1 MDNSRPP
8 HNGHQAREFSVTAD
22 EVTCQQF
29 VELVTDYFE
38 GALEPHTLSQVEE
51 HLVMCDWC
59 VTYVEQMQ
67 ATIASLRELS
77 EPSAPEPTDSVLA
90 ALRAKRG
97 GTMIAYKFLRAGRVG
112 PFSAF
117 QWPEPDVLGA
127 CGAGSGRLPTRH
139 SCLPAQRPPVVAG

>member
-8 HNGHQAREFSVTAD
+8 HNGHQDREFSVNAD

-29 VELVTDYFE
+29 VEMVTDYFE

-77 EPSAPEPTDSVLA
+77 EPSVPEPTDSVLA

-97 GTMIAYKFLRAGRVG
+97 GA
-112 PFSAF
+112 
-117 QWPEPDVLGA
+117 
-127 CGAGSGRLPTRH
+127 
-139 SCLPAQRPPVVAG
+139 